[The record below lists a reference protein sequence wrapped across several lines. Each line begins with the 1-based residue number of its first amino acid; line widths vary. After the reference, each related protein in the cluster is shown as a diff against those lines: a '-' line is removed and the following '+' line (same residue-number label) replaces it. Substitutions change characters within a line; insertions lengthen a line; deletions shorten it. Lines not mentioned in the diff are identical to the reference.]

1 MSVFSKNL
9 LEANGLAPSDTLRGY
24 ESHLLIAIPADVV
37 LDQAYNQVARAI
49 PGNDE
54 IVVDGKLQPHPCNVA
69 HVEII
74 GRKNKPLQKRLRSLP
89 FPYEP

>member
-9 LEANGLAPSDTLRGY
+9 LEENGLAPSDILRGY
-24 ESHLLIAIPADVV
+24 ETHLLIEIPAEVV
-37 LDQAYNQVARAI
+37 LDQSYEQVIRAI
-49 PGNDE
+49 PSDDE
-54 IVVDGKLQPHPCNVA
+54 VVIDGKLQPHPCNVA

-74 GRKNKPLQKRLRSLP
+74 GRKGKALQKMLRALP